1 MINVKLINGS
11 THTINLDT
19 PELLDHFNDT
29 KNCTIEILHQLNNI
43 NYYNDFISKDDKII
57 LDIGGNIGLFS
68 IHVSPYADKIIT
80 VEPTPSHFDILT
92 KLTSE
97 FKNIQPINAA
107 LSNKSGTERFYTCD
121 FNSTMNSLINRGS
134 NYFDV
139 KSVSFKD
146 LMEMHDLKKV
156 DFAKIDIE
164 GSEVGA
170 LDKETINFISDKVNK
185 ILIEFHDVGDG
196 LGFGHKV
203 RFGDMLEKYG
213 YKLNYFAEDAL
224 FVYKL

>member
-1 MINVKLINGS
+1 MINVKLIDGS

-19 PELLDHFNDT
+19 PELLNHFSNR

-43 NYYNDFISKDDKII
+43 DYYNEFISKDDKII

-68 IHVSPYADKIIT
+68 IHVSPYAEKIIT
-80 VEPTPSHFDILT
+80 LEPTPSHFDILT

-97 FKNIQPINAA
+97 FKNIYPVNVA

-139 KSVSFKD
+139 KAMSLKD
-146 LMEMHDLKKV
+146 VIETHNLKKV

-164 GSEVGA
+164 GSEARA
-170 LDKETINFISDKVNK
+170 LDEETINFISDKISK
-185 ILIEFHDVGDG
+185 IFIEAHDVGDG
-196 LGFGHKV
+196 LGYGHRV
-203 RFGDMLEKYG
+203 RFGDMLEKHG
-213 YKLNYFAEDAL
+213 YKLKYFGEDGL
-224 FVYKL
+224 FAYK